1 MKKTTFRHFKGVEGI
16 EPYVSTYNLTDEQQ
30 KAIEAILRPP
40 MPTDKMYENAH
51 KCGAGLE
58 ISAFGGEWVSIVS
71 RWAREI
77 GTSVQLDS
85 RQTRQLAAD
94 LVEFA
99 DAIDARS

>member
-40 MPTDKMYENAH
+40 MPTDKMYENVN
-51 KCGAGLE
+51 KYGANLE
-58 ISAFGGEWVSIVS
+58 ISAIYGEWVSIVS